1 MAFHV
6 ASVLP
11 LVCSLYLAQDGA
23 KPETRRADPGFSV
36 ADPQRPPATMDAEV
50 GEIP

>member
-1 MAFHV
+1 MVVRKGPEIRMAFHV

-23 KPETRRADPGFSV
+23 
-36 ADPQRPPATMDAEV
+36 
-50 GEIP
+50 